1 MGECAQQRDT
11 AGMAETVVDDFQA
24 IQVDQKQDFLLRIIG
39 AFRTRKILFE
49 EQVKGVTVGDAG

>member
-1 MGECAQQRDT
+1 MGECAQQRVT

-49 EQVKGVTVGDAG
+49 EQVKGMTVGDAG